1 MQIPYVACCDADGNV
16 TEESL
21 KAAKEAAA
29 KHEIAVVVAGLPDAY
44 ESEALDRE
52 NMMFPK
58 GHNRM
63 IEAVSSVNDNTVV
76 LLLGGSAM
84 EIPWEEKVKAIL
96 YMGLPGQAGGEA
108 AYNLLTGKAVPSG
121 KLTETWPLSYQDV
134 ASRETFEKKN
144 VEYREG
150 IYVGYRYYDKADKEV
165 RYPFGYGL
173 SYTTFAYSD
182 MKIQEQQVSVT
193 IKNTGAIAGAEVVQL
208 YIAPPEEGI
217 FRPKKELKGFARVE
231 LQPGEAKTV
240 CFTLDERSFAIWN
253 QGWRIP
259 EGDYVVMIGSSSR
272 NLLLTQTVKV
282 SGENIEA
289 PAWQKGSWYEK
300 AKGLPG
306 REEWEKL
313 MGHAV
318 PVSEEP
324 KKGHFTLDNTCM
336 EMKDSSVVMK
346 IQYKVTENIIA
357 KSYGGKKDMS
367 NPSYRMTLICAV
379 DCPLRA
385 AVINSGGT
393 MNDSLAK
400 GLLQMANGHY
410 LKGIAAMLGK

>member
-1 MQIPYVACCDADGNV
+1 M
-16 TEESL
+16 

-29 KHEIAVVVAGLPDAY
+29 KHEIAVFVAGLPDAY

-52 NMMFPK
+52 NMMLPK

-217 FRPKKELKGFARVE
+217 FRPKK
-231 LQPGEAKTV
+231 
-240 CFTLDERSFAIWN
+240 
-253 QGWRIP
+253 
-259 EGDYVVMIGSSSR
+259 
-272 NLLLTQTVKV
+272 
-282 SGENIEA
+282 
-289 PAWQKGSWYEK
+289 
-300 AKGLPG
+300 
-306 REEWEKL
+306 
-313 MGHAV
+313 
-318 PVSEEP
+318 
-324 KKGHFTLDNTCM
+324 GHFTLDNTCM
-336 EMKDSSVVMK
+336 EMKDSFVVMK

-410 LKGIAAMLGK
+410 LKGIAAMVGK

>member
-173 SYTTFAYSD
+173 SYTTFA
-182 MKIQEQQVSVT
+182 ITEQTLSLFHDTVEMSALVT
-193 IKNTGAIAGAEVVQL
+193 NTGHFSGKEVLQAYYSAPQGKLGKPAKVLAAFHKTAQL
-208 YIAPPEEGI
+208 A
-217 FRPKKELKGFARVE
+217 
-231 LQPGEAKTV
+231 PGES
-240 CFTLDERSFAIWN
+240 ERI
-253 QGWRIP
+253 
-259 EGDYVVMIGSSSR
+259 V
-272 NLLLTQTVKV
+272 LTF
-282 SGENIEA
+282 
-289 PAWQKGSWYEK
+289 
-300 AKGLPG
+300 
-306 REEWEKL
+306 
-313 MGHAV
+313 
-318 PVSEEP
+318 PV
-324 KKGHFTLDNTCM
+324 T
-336 EMKDSSVVMK
+336 
-346 IQYKVTENIIA
+346 
-357 KSYGGKKDMS
+357 
-367 NPSYRMTLICAV
+367 
-379 DCPLRA
+379 
-385 AVINSGGT
+385 
-393 MNDSLAK
+393 
-400 GLLQMANGHY
+400 QMASY
-410 LKGIAAMLGK
+410 DDLGAITASS

>member
-29 KHEIAVVVAGLPDAY
+29 KHEIAVFVAGLPDAY

-52 NMMFPK
+52 NMMLLK

-182 MKIQEQQVSVT
+182 MKIQ
-193 IKNTGAIAGAEVVQL
+193 
-208 YIAPPEEGI
+208 
-217 FRPKKELKGFARVE
+217 
-231 LQPGEAKTV
+231 
-240 CFTLDERSFAIWN
+240 
-253 QGWRIP
+253 
-259 EGDYVVMIGSSSR
+259 
-272 NLLLTQTVKV
+272 
-282 SGENIEA
+282 
-289 PAWQKGSWYEK
+289 
-300 AKGLPG
+300 
-306 REEWEKL
+306 
-313 MGHAV
+313 
-318 PVSEEP
+318 
-324 KKGHFTLDNTCM
+324 
-336 EMKDSSVVMK
+336 
-346 IQYKVTENIIA
+346 YKVTENIIA

>member
-1 MQIPYVACCDADGNV
+1 M
-16 TEESL
+16 

-318 PVSEEP
+318 PVTEEP

>member
-52 NMMFPK
+52 NMMLPK

-217 FRPKKELKGFARVE
+217 FRPKK
-231 LQPGEAKTV
+231 
-240 CFTLDERSFAIWN
+240 
-253 QGWRIP
+253 
-259 EGDYVVMIGSSSR
+259 
-272 NLLLTQTVKV
+272 
-282 SGENIEA
+282 
-289 PAWQKGSWYEK
+289 
-300 AKGLPG
+300 
-306 REEWEKL
+306 
-313 MGHAV
+313 
-318 PVSEEP
+318 
-324 KKGHFTLDNTCM
+324 GHFTLDNTCM

>member
-29 KHEIAVVVAGLPDAY
+29 KHEIAVFVAGLPDAY

-52 NMMFPK
+52 NMMLLK

-217 FRPKKELKGFARVE
+217 FRPKK
-231 LQPGEAKTV
+231 
-240 CFTLDERSFAIWN
+240 
-253 QGWRIP
+253 
-259 EGDYVVMIGSSSR
+259 
-272 NLLLTQTVKV
+272 
-282 SGENIEA
+282 
-289 PAWQKGSWYEK
+289 
-300 AKGLPG
+300 
-306 REEWEKL
+306 
-313 MGHAV
+313 
-318 PVSEEP
+318 
-324 KKGHFTLDNTCM
+324 GHFTLDNTCM

>member
-52 NMMFPK
+52 NMMLPK

-217 FRPKKELKGFARVE
+217 FRPKK
-231 LQPGEAKTV
+231 
-240 CFTLDERSFAIWN
+240 
-253 QGWRIP
+253 
-259 EGDYVVMIGSSSR
+259 
-272 NLLLTQTVKV
+272 
-282 SGENIEA
+282 
-289 PAWQKGSWYEK
+289 
-300 AKGLPG
+300 
-306 REEWEKL
+306 
-313 MGHAV
+313 
-318 PVSEEP
+318 
-324 KKGHFTLDNTCM
+324 GHFTLDNTCM

-385 AVINSGGT
+385 AVINSGGA

>member
-52 NMMFPK
+52 NMMLPK

-217 FRPKKELKGFARVE
+217 FRPKK
-231 LQPGEAKTV
+231 
-240 CFTLDERSFAIWN
+240 
-253 QGWRIP
+253 
-259 EGDYVVMIGSSSR
+259 
-272 NLLLTQTVKV
+272 
-282 SGENIEA
+282 
-289 PAWQKGSWYEK
+289 
-300 AKGLPG
+300 
-306 REEWEKL
+306 
-313 MGHAV
+313 
-318 PVSEEP
+318 
-324 KKGHFTLDNTCM
+324 GHFTLDNTCM

-385 AVINSGGT
+385 AIINSGGT

>member
-52 NMMFPK
+52 NMMLPK

-217 FRPKKELKGFARVE
+217 FRPKK
-231 LQPGEAKTV
+231 
-240 CFTLDERSFAIWN
+240 
-253 QGWRIP
+253 
-259 EGDYVVMIGSSSR
+259 
-272 NLLLTQTVKV
+272 
-282 SGENIEA
+282 
-289 PAWQKGSWYEK
+289 
-300 AKGLPG
+300 
-306 REEWEKL
+306 
-313 MGHAV
+313 
-318 PVSEEP
+318 
-324 KKGHFTLDNTCM
+324 GHFTLDNTCM

-410 LKGIAAMLGK
+410 LKGIAAMVGK

>member
-29 KHEIAVVVAGLPDAY
+29 KHEIAVFVAGLPDAY

-52 NMMFPK
+52 NMMLPK

-217 FRPKKELKGFARVE
+217 FRPKK
-231 LQPGEAKTV
+231 
-240 CFTLDERSFAIWN
+240 
-253 QGWRIP
+253 
-259 EGDYVVMIGSSSR
+259 
-272 NLLLTQTVKV
+272 
-282 SGENIEA
+282 
-289 PAWQKGSWYEK
+289 
-300 AKGLPG
+300 
-306 REEWEKL
+306 
-313 MGHAV
+313 
-318 PVSEEP
+318 
-324 KKGHFTLDNTCM
+324 GHFTLDNTCM

>member
-1 MQIPYVACCDADGNV
+1 M
-16 TEESL
+16 
-21 KAAKEAAA
+21 
-29 KHEIAVVVAGLPDAY
+29 
-44 ESEALDRE
+44 
-52 NMMFPK
+52 
-58 GHNRM
+58 
-63 IEAVSSVNDNTVV
+63 
-76 LLLGGSAM
+76 
-84 EIPWEEKVKAIL
+84 KAIL

-217 FRPKKELKGFARVE
+217 FRPKK
-231 LQPGEAKTV
+231 
-240 CFTLDERSFAIWN
+240 
-253 QGWRIP
+253 
-259 EGDYVVMIGSSSR
+259 
-272 NLLLTQTVKV
+272 
-282 SGENIEA
+282 
-289 PAWQKGSWYEK
+289 
-300 AKGLPG
+300 
-306 REEWEKL
+306 
-313 MGHAV
+313 
-318 PVSEEP
+318 
-324 KKGHFTLDNTCM
+324 GHFTLDNTCM